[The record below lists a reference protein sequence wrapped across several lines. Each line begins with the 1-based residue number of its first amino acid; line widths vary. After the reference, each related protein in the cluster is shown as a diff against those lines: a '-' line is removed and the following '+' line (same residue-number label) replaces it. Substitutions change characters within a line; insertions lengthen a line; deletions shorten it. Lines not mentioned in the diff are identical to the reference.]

1 MKSVVKLLQ
10 ILPWIG
16 LLAIIIYLWQT
27 QASSEKPVEIT
38 NSSILR
44 EVESLGKLELVR
56 YNFKEITELKKV
68 SPEFWK
74 IFKLGPDSKI
84 ALISEG
90 SAVGCIDLTKL
101 SEENIYHSSDT
112 IYINLPK
119 PELCYYKLDMSKTRI
134 YSMQTNPMEDEK
146 EFIRRAYQAAED
158 EIKQSA
164 LNSGIMENT
173 LMNAELMLK
182 PIIEKLTNKQVVFSI
197 KPDAAT
203 LKISQ

>member
-1 MKSVVKLLQ
+1 MRSVVKILQ

-16 LLAIIIYLWQT
+16 LLAIVIYLWQT
-27 QASSEKPVEIT
+27 QEIKEKPIEIT

-90 SAVGCIDLTKL
+90 SAVGCIDLSKL
-101 SEENIYHSSDT
+101 SEENIYHSTDT

-134 YSMQTNPMEDEK
+134 YSMQTNPLEDEK

-164 LNSGIMENT
+164 INSGIMENT
-173 LMNAELMLK
+173 LRNAEIMLK
-182 PIIEKLTNKQVVFSI
+182 PIIEKLTNKQVVFTL
-197 KPDAAT
+197 KPDVT
-203 LKISQ
+203 QLNINK